1 MAHTQQDTFV
11 VVGRAVP
18 RSAARKAAFARTLAI
33 VLPATLVLAL
43 LAKHL
48 DADVARRA
56 AIAELY
62 KISDVEAAR
71 PAPTLQQNQYFA
83 SSVCSDIER
92 AALFRVGVRLA
103 GSSNAEWLI
112 KSGWGEAADCC
123 DWKGVGCSEAGH
135 GVESL
140 TLAHQ
145 NLRGTLSSELGLLHG
160 LTTLDVNENG
170 LLSGTLPA
178 DLFTGS
184 RRLKSIYAFGGAV
197 SGTLPSAL
205 ARATLLEELELS
217 NSRLSGTIPADLGAA
232 RSLRYIFLE
241 SNRISGN
248 LPSQLAELRK
258 LKELEVSHNRL
269 SGSVPARVAGLASR
283 LQHLDLSDNAPSL
296 QGTPAMRPKQGCSGG
311 SEKYLRGA
319 AATGSSTRAGGSSA
333 EGVTPVTYAQGGAPR
348 PVRRA
353 GEPPRP

>member
-1 MAHTQQDTFV
+1 MYSAGVQDTFV

-48 DADVARRA
+48 DLSATPKMWPGGKNCQARA

-145 NLRGTLSSELGLLHG
+145 NLRGTLPSELGLLHG

-217 NSRLSGTIPADLGAA
+217 SSRLSGTIPADLGAA

-319 AATGSSTRAGGSSA
+319 AATGSSTRAGVARGAAAPKGSLL
-333 EGVTPVTYAQGGAPR
+333 
-348 PVRRA
+348 
-353 GEPPRP
+353 

>member
-112 KSGWGEAADCC
+112 KSGMTRLG
-123 DWKGVGCSEAGH
+123 
-135 GVESL
+135 
-140 TLAHQ
+140 
-145 NLRGTLSSELGLLHG
+145 RGGGLLR
-160 LTTLDVNENG
+160 LERRG
-170 LLSGTLPA
+170 LL
-178 DLFTGS
+178 GS
-184 RRLKSIYAFGGAV
+184 R
-197 SGTLPSAL
+197 P
-205 ARATLLEELELS
+205 
-217 NSRLSGTIPADLGAA
+217 
-232 RSLRYIFLE
+232 RS
-241 SNRISGN
+241 
-248 LPSQLAELRK
+248 
-258 LKELEVSHNRL
+258 
-269 SGSVPARVAGLASR
+269 
-283 LQHLDLSDNAPSL
+283 
-296 QGTPAMRPKQGCSGG
+296 
-311 SEKYLRGA
+311 
-319 AATGSSTRAGGSSA
+319 
-333 EGVTPVTYAQGGAPR
+333 
-348 PVRRA
+348 
-353 GEPPRP
+353 